1 MPASGSKSAVPYNEL
16 IEKTVICCMLNN
28 PETIDEGMV
37 LISEDYFYSRKCK
50 FIFHAIRE
58 LYFEKDNIDII
69 TVRNRLLKKTDEELR
84 DANITDKSQI
94 NVEYFSDITN
104 IPAVPQSMKKYCED
118 LKEVY
123 VRRKLKSYSEGLILE
138 SVKGEQDVYDVLLN
152 AQRDLFQL
160 SKQDGEKDFLYLKQL
175 LPNVIDRMNE
185 AANMKGGITGVTSGF
200 KSLDSYTQG
209 FQKQDLIIIAAR
221 PGAGKTSLAL
231 NVAYK
236 MAKADKKVAFFS
248 LEMGGESLA
257 QRLLAMES
265 VITSEKLRSGRLSDA
280 EWDRALDAAK
290 EINTPNIAIS
300 DNSFLTIAELQ
311 NKCRKLKSEDKLD
324 CVMID
329 YLQLMHAGKDGYN
342 GRNDYSKAFSNRQEE
357 VAEISRS
364 LKGLAKELDIPVI
377 ALAQL
382 HRASDDK
389 KEYSLSDIR
398 ESGQIEQD
406 ADLIIFIDKKKYID
420 PNASPE
426 EKNSDEYQSDTVF
439 LKIMKHR
446 NGRTGDIQLRFDK
459 ATTKFFDLD
468 KFK

>member
-1 MPASGSKSAVPYNEL
+1 
-16 IEKTVICCMLNN
+16 
-28 PETIDEGMV
+28 
-37 LISEDYFYSRKCK
+37 
-50 FIFHAIRE
+50 
-58 LYFEKDNIDII
+58 
-69 TVRNRLLKKTDEELR
+69 
-84 DANITDKSQI
+84 
-94 NVEYFSDITN
+94 
-104 IPAVPQSMKKYCED
+104 
-118 LKEVY
+118 
-123 VRRKLKSYSEGLILE
+123 
-138 SVKGEQDVYDVLLN
+138 
-152 AQRDLFQL
+152 
-160 SKQDGEKDFLYLKQL
+160 
-175 LPNVIDRMNE
+175 
-185 AANMKGGITGVTSGF
+185 
-200 KSLDSYTQG
+200 
-209 FQKQDLIIIAAR
+209 
-221 PGAGKTSLAL
+221 
-231 NVAYK
+231 
-236 MAKADKKVAFFS
+236 
-248 LEMGGESLA
+248 
-257 QRLLAMES
+257 
-265 VITSEKLRSGRLSDA
+265 
-280 EWDRALDAAK
+280 
-290 EINTPNIAIS
+290 
-300 DNSFLTIAELQ
+300 
-311 NKCRKLKSEDKLD
+311 
-324 CVMID
+324 MID